1 MEEGSRIVLL
11 EVKFR
16 DQYKTTKR
24 ESSYSH
30 YVFFNEGRKL
40 GDRKWLDT
48 VVVLTVNYVDRRSN
62 NDTLFLISLESKGN
76 WKFLDFG
83 GSIFARMKLKRID
96 GRSHQ
101 RWNLRLNSTQHGKT
115 YQSKIVIMN
124 DRLKTF
130 HDFLNSGAWPFLVRE
145 LFCQVNSDNVRDLNL
160 LIWCGMF
167 LHFSYRFIYIHL
179 NRTIC
184 VFLNLA

>member
-1 MEEGSRIVLL
+1 M
-11 EVKFR
+11 KFR
-16 DQYKTTKR
+16 DQYRTLKC
-24 ESSYSH
+24 ESSYFH
-30 YVFFNEGRKL
+30 YIFFNEGRKL
-40 GDRKWLDT
+40 GDRRWLDT
-48 VVVLTVNYVDRRSN
+48 VVVLTVNYVNREST
-62 NDTLFLISLESKGN
+62 NDTLLLISPESKGN

-115 YQSKIVIMN
+115 YQSKIVRMN

-160 LIWCGMF
+160 LISWGVI
-167 LHFSYRFIYIHL
+167 FSL
-179 NRTIC
+179 S
-184 VFLNLA
+184 